1 MKKQIKKL
9 TLNRETLRA
18 MEQRH
23 LEAVAG
29 GSGAPS
35 GVTVCYPTFYNS
47 FCRFC
52 VDEPIGP

>member
-9 TLNRETLRA
+9 ALNRETLRA
-18 MEQRH
+18 MEQLH

-29 GSGAPS
+29 GSTPT
-35 GVTVCYPTFYNS
+35 GVTACYPTFYNS
-47 FCRFC
+47 YCRFC